1 MPTPRDILREPAR
14 ALAALPGLAEGAT
27 LALGGPPL
35 PESLLARLLASGPR
49 GLHLLCARTAL
60 DSPQVRRLLAD
71 GRFAGCTVAVP
82 SPAQGGTGPAAPV
95 PVEWLTVQE
104 MTEGLRAGA
113 AGVDDF
119 YSPGEVHTAIRTP
132 SPDQA
137 RDKPAHLRL
146 GPLPFAHKASLRCD
160 AALLYADEADL
171 AGNLAVTGPY
181 AELSAAMAHAAASGA
196 VAECAVVRT
205 AGRLSRA
212 ATTVP
217 GRYVTALV
225 PTSRHHR
232 FPRHTGGRTPP
243 PGAEP

>member
-1 MPTPRDILREPAR
+1 MPTPRDIVREPAR

-35 PESLLARLLASGPR
+35 PDSLLARLPASGPH

-60 DSPQVRRLLAD
+60 DSPQVRRLMAD
-71 GRFAGCTVAVP
+71 GRFSGCTVAVP
-82 SPAQGGTGPAAPV
+82 SPAEGGFGPAAPV

-160 AALLYADEADL
+160 VALLYADEADL
-171 AGNLAVTGPY
+171 AGNLTVTGPF
-181 AELSAAMAHAAASGA
+181 AELSAAMAHAAASAA

-217 GRYVTALV
+217 GRYVTAVV
-225 PTSRHHR
+225 PASRHHR
-232 FPRHTGGRTPP
+232 FPRGTGDRTPP
-243 PGAEP
+243 PGEEP